1 MEPGGKGRPDGTG
14 DPLSPQLRGRARE
27 QEVLDRLL
35 LDLRRGHS
43 RVLVLRGESGIGKTA
58 LLTYLAG
65 RAPAGRVV
73 RTVGVETEFEIAYSA
88 LQQMCA
94 PLLSQLDRLPA
105 AQRAALATALGL
117 ELGLGL
123 ERGPSDG
130 GSPGGLLTGLAVL
143 GLFAEAAAVEPLVCV
158 VDDAQ
163 WIDGISAAVLAFVAR
178 RLDAE
183 SVALVF
189 AVSTSASV
197 RTPTSAGLLAGL
209 PELQVD
215 GLRDDDAR
223 ALLDSVLPGP
233 VHPRVRDAIVAEAR
247 GNPLALMELQ
257 RGESEIRK
265 R

>member
-1 MEPGGKGRPDGTG
+1 MEPGGKGGTDGTG

-58 LLTYLAG
+58 LLTYLAD

-94 PLLSQLDRLPA
+94 PLLSHLDRLPA

-117 ELGLGL
+117 EPESGL
-123 ERGPSDG
+123 GPSDG

-197 RTPTSAGLLAGL
+197 RTPTSAGLLTGL

-247 GNPLALMELQ
+247 GNPLALMELP

-265 R
+265 G

>member
-1 MEPGGKGRPDGTG
+1 MEPVGKDGPDVTG
-14 DPLSPQLRGRARE
+14 NPLSPPLRGRARE
-27 QEVLDRLL
+27 QEVLDELL

-43 RVLVLRGESGIGKTA
+43 RVLVLRGESGVGKTA

-73 RTVGVETEFEIAYSA
+73 RTVGVETDPEIAYSA
-88 LQQMCA
+88 LRQTCA
-94 PLLSQLDRLPA
+94 PLLDHLDRLPA
-105 AQRAALATALGL
+105 TQRAALATAL
-117 ELGLGL
+117 ELGMGMEL
-123 ERGPSDG
+123 GPSDG
-130 GSPGGLLTGLAVL
+130 ESPDWLLTGLAVL
-143 GLFAEAAAVEPLVCV
+143 GLFAEAAADEPLVCV

-163 WIDGISAAVLAFVAR
+163 WIDGISAVVLAFVAR

-189 AVSTSASV
+189 AVSTSASA
-197 RTPTSAGLLAGL
+197 RTPTNTGLLAGL

-247 GNPLALMELQ
+247 GNPLALTELP

-265 R
+265 G

>member
-1 MEPGGKGRPDGTG
+1 MEPGGKGGPDGMG
-14 DPLSPQLRGRARE
+14 DPLSPPLRGRARE

-58 LLTYLAG
+58 LLTYLGG
-65 RAPAGRVV
+65 RVPAGRVV

-94 PLLSQLDRLPA
+94 PLLSHLDRLPA

-117 ELGLGL
+117 ELEL

-189 AVSTSASV
+189 AVSTSVSV
-197 RTPTSAGLLAGL
+197 RTPTSAGLLTGL

-223 ALLDSVLPGP
+223 ALLDWVLPGP
-233 VHPRVRDAIVAEAR
+233 VDPRVRDAIVAEAR
-247 GNPLALMELQ
+247 GNPLALMELR

-265 R
+265 G